1 MIREMIFLLPC
12 KLFSKFRWPFFCL
25 WYSRISLNGI
35 FYKKGISVKG
45 HLQLVLSF
53 LWSLYLTV
61 YKTGISLRKTLI
73 ARPKGVPL
81 RKSWLV
87 FGAPTS
93 VYCCCCFCT
102 GEAVLNLVRGSFYTW
117 MIIRYLMSNERRM
130 SILYAFL
137 NLTRLIVSTSSL
149 YRPSHSI
156 SNPKCLNRCK
166 SLIR

>member
-1 MIREMIFLLPC
+1 MIRDMIFLLPC

-25 WYSRISLNGI
+25 WYSRLSFNGI

-61 YKTGISLRKTLI
+61 YKTGISLRQTLS

-87 FGAPTS
+87 FDAPTS

-117 MIIRYLMSNERRM
+117 MIRRFLMSNERRM
-130 SILYAFL
+130 YILYAFS
-137 NLTRLIVSTSSL
+137 NLTTADLLSRLAAYTSHPKWL
-149 YRPSHSI
+149 HSRY
-156 SNPKCLNRCK
+156 N